1 MSINEDYFHHLK
13 RLEEKNKQQDKDFIQ
28 KWLDES
34 KEQRTVEE
42 TARQIAREEAERVA
56 RQEARREA
64 ERAIRQRK
72 RNIQVQIDRHSIAQ
86 VRDEL
91 ESIFK

>member
-34 KEQRTVEE
+34 KTQRTVEE
-42 TARQIAREEAERVA
+42 TARKIAREEAERV
-56 RQEARREA
+56 ARREA
-64 ERAIRQRK
+64 ERAIRQRE

-86 VRDEL
+86 ARDEI

>member
-1 MSINEDYFHHLK
+1 MSIQEDYFKYQK
-13 RLEEKNKQQDKDFIQ
+13 RLQDERQQEEKDFIQ

-34 KEQRTVEE
+34 KTQRTVEE
-42 TARQIAREEAERVA
+42 TARKIAREEAERVA

-64 ERAIRQRK
+64 ERAIRQRE
-72 RNIQVQIDRHSIAQ
+72 RNIQVQVDRHSIAQ

>member
-1 MSINEDYFHHLK
+1 MSISEDYFNFLK
-13 RLEEKNKQQDKDFIQ
+13 KLQDERQQEEKDFIQ
-28 KWLDES
+28 KWLDEG
-34 KEQRTVEE
+34 KTTKTVEE
-42 TARQIAREEAERVA
+42 TARKIAREEGERVA

-64 ERAIRQRK
+64 ERAIRQRE

-86 VRDEL
+86 ARDEI